1 MRFDFCG
8 NVDCPEW
15 VLAEVALLNK
25 VSAIK
30 LKLICGQ
37 ILKKIGQQPGFEPD
51 KLSKLF
57 RDQKFEAEE
66 SKVCIALIEFVL
78 RQSAKHCI
86 NEKQLSKDLLQMGV
100 AIENANTLVKHYT
113 DQMENLQRALRSE
126 SMRVSSVQD
135 VQYGVSYLMA
145 TSASG
150 TVKVDMHNIK
160 PLDITVQMSLEVGTN
175 PNKSA
180 DQQSS

>member
-1 MRFDFCG
+1 MT
-8 NVDCPEW
+8 
-15 VLAEVALLNK
+15 
-25 VSAIK
+25 S
-30 LKLICGQ
+30 
-37 ILKKIGQQPGFEPD
+37 GFEPD

-57 RDQKFEAEE
+57 RDQKFESEE

-100 AIENANTLVKHYT
+100 AIENANTLVKSFN
-113 DQMENLQRALRSE
+113 DNAENLQRALRGE
-126 SMRVSSVQD
+126 SMRVSQVKD
-135 VQYGVSYLMA
+135 VQYGISYLMA

-150 TVKVDMHNIK
+150 TTKVDVHNIK
-160 PLDITVQMSLEVGTN
+160 PLDVTVQMSLELGQN

-180 DQQSS
+180 E